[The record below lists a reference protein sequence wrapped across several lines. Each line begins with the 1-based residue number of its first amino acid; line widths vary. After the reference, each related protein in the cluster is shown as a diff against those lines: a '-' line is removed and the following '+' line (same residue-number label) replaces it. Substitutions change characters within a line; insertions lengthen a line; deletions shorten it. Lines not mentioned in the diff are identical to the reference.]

1 MSLLTFIGRL
11 LLKTREKSVSKFIEN
26 PLLHQKKTLK
36 DLINQGASSFQHGPM
51 SHQEELRVKKLLEG
65 VVENGTARRESNG
78 YRLCLCHGFGCQWY
92 TRWCN
97 LIDCTT

>member
-36 DLINQGASSFQHGPM
+36 DLINQGASSDYGKKYSLDKIRTYEEFSEQIPVVNYEEFFPQIDKVLHGEKNIIWTGPIKWFAK
-51 SHQEELRVKKLLEG
+51 S
-65 VVENGTARRESNG
+65 
-78 YRLCLCHGFGCQWY
+78 
-92 TRWCN
+92 
-97 LIDCTT
+97 